1 MSKKAQAGQSR
12 DTRWDPAQ
20 YRKFSDHRL
29 RPALELLARVP
40 LESPGVI
47 SDLGCGAG
55 EVTRIMAARWPEA
68 TVCGLDS
75 SKDMLAKARAGGG
88 GVEWIEA
95 DVASWTP
102 AKPADLIYSNATL
115 HWLKDHRTL
124 FPQLAGFL
132 NTGGCLAVQMPLS
145 FDAPSHRLMRETLAD
160 GGEGGR
166 PLGSPEL
173 RAAVARR
180 WVEDAGAYYDL
191 LADRVRRLDIWTT
204 EYLQVLDGEDPVLEW
219 VKATGLRPVLNG
231 LEDAE
236 RERFLDLYRRR
247 LRNAYPQKPNGKTL
261 YPFPRLF
268 IVATV

>member
-1 MSKKAQAGQSR
+1 MSKKAQAGQTR
-12 DTRWDPAQ
+12 DTRWNPVQ
-20 YRKFSDHRL
+20 YLKFSDHRL

-40 LESPGVI
+40 LGDARI
-47 SDLGCGAG
+47 IYDLGCGTG
-55 EVTRIMAARWPEA
+55 EVTRLIAERWLDA
-68 TVCGLDS
+68 KVYGLDS
-75 SKDMLAKARAGGG
+75 SREMLEKAGAAGRN
-88 GVEWIEA
+88 VEWLEA
-95 DVASWTP
+95 DVSTWTP
-102 AKPADLIYSNATL
+102 DKAPDLIYSNATL
-115 HWLKDHRTL
+115 HWVENHRAL
-124 FPQLAGFL
+124 FPRLAGFL
-132 NTGGCLAVQMPLS
+132 NGGGCLAVQMPLS

-231 LEDAE
+231 LEHPE